1 MYVRPR
7 RSKSAEGRSWG
18 VARGMSTLRVD
29 AGGARGLST
38 LHVRAAVALEKKSW
52 GGKQKTGGGRRAAR
66 AGRPPGLL
74 YKHGAWRPA
83 GRMSWGVAR
92 GLTTLRVDA
101 GGARGLIHLHV
112 RAAAALEERGRKE
125 LGRRARHEH
134 PTRGRG
140 RRTRLEHPPCM
151 CDRDRSIDNSIDNA
165 IDRYIELGRHKKRQ
179 ESGGALRARVAR
191 PASCIKMGARGP
203 ARGA

>member
-74 YKHGAWRPA
+74 YKD
-83 GRMSWGVAR
+83 GRTGTRAR
-92 GLTTLRVDA
+92 CVGLVGRL
-101 GGARGLIHLHV
+101 
-112 RAAAALEERGRKE
+112 RAAV
-125 LGRRARHEH
+125 RR
-134 PTRGRG
+134 
-140 RRTRLEHPPCM
+140 
-151 CDRDRSIDNSIDNA
+151 
-165 IDRYIELGRHKKRQ
+165 
-179 ESGGALRARVAR
+179 
-191 PASCIKMGARGP
+191 
-203 ARGA
+203 